1 MQTATVIY
9 FAARGIKRRSFAEE
23 DYMTELT
30 SQEIIKAIGRTFPYL
45 KLNPTDLKS
54 TLDRLLAQPPRVLDR
69 ERFNI
74 VLAAWGMA
82 PVTKSFFAHY
92 FEGRIESGSGL
103 VHGLGLFIKDALWK
117 YGDLRR
123 AVEILGKSID
133 VRVDLAKDEYDVSA
147 FKERLSWNVV
157 EDIPPEDRGCL
168 GYVSG
173 TRPYN
178 EQKALALADQVLREL
193 QAIHPELSRLS
204 PEEVKTR
211 LLDRLTEQERERLAE
226 LNKIG
231 TLGTLDLWTLTE
243 LTNNQKRL
251 EDVRVTVQKTID
263 KVEAL
268 KIIGKRNQTHYLQ
281 NIEMID
287 VYVAT
292 SMRDDRDYLDMHDFI
307 KVVFADDS
315 LTQLNLRVFDPTLC
329 YCPSRID
336 KGIIECLLVRTAKAT
351 IYCAQK
357 VETFGKDSELA
368 ATLCQG
374 KPVIVYVPTGSPSQI
389 VKFVEGEEIVEMPA
403 DKYYNKRAQTFRDYH
418 PLGLQV
424 GIRDG
429 VARGVIVVRSAIEC
443 AMVLHRILTNT
454 LSVKIH
460 YEEDGIVLKEELTQ
474 SVVRVMTGWGTL
486 SHAFWSNF
494 EKSLETKTGRPD

>member
-1 MQTATVIY
+1 
-9 FAARGIKRRSFAEE
+9 
-23 DYMTELT
+23 MTELT
-30 SQEIIKAIGRTFPYL
+30 SDEIMKAIGRTFPYL
-45 KLNPTDLKS
+45 KPTPPDLKN
-54 TLDRLLAQPPRVLDR
+54 TLDRLLASPPRALDR

-74 VLAAWGMA
+74 VFSAWGVQ
-82 PVTKSFFAHY
+82 PVTQSFFEHY
-92 FEGRIESGSGL
+92 FEGRIASGSGL
-103 VHGLGLFIKDALWK
+103 VHGLSRFIKDALWK

-123 AVEILGKSID
+123 AVEILGNSSNVKAT
-133 VRVDLAKDEYDVSA
+133 LAKDEYDVSA
-147 FKERLSWNVV
+147 FKKRLPWNVV
-157 EDIPPEDRGCL
+157 EDIAPEDRGCL

-178 EQKALALADQVLREL
+178 EQKTLAIADQVLREL
-193 QAIHPELSRLS
+193 QSSHTELSKLP
-204 PEEVKTR
+204 PEEIKKRV
-211 LLDRLTEQERERLAE
+211 LERLTEQERERLVE
-226 LNKIG
+226 LNKIE
-231 TLGTLDLWTLTE
+231 TLGTLDLWTITE
-243 LTNNQKRL
+243 LTANKKRL
-251 EDVRVTVQKTID
+251 ENVHATVQKTID

-268 KIIGKRNQTHYLQ
+268 KMIGKRNQTHYLQ

-292 SMRDDRDYLDMHDFI
+292 SMRDDRDYLDMHAFI
-307 KVVFADDS
+307 KAVFEEKS
-315 LTQLNLRVFDPTLC
+315 LSQLNLRVFDPTLC

-336 KGIIECLLVRTAKAT
+336 KGIIECLLVRTAKVT

-374 KPVIVYVPTGSPSQI
+374 KPVIVYVPTGSPSQA
-389 VKFVEGEEIVEMPA
+389 VQFVEGEEVIEMPA

-429 VARGVIVVRSAIEC
+429 VARGVIVVRSAHEC
-443 AMVLHRILTNT
+443 AMVLNRILTNS

-460 YEEDGIVLKEELTQ
+460 YEEDGIVLKEEITK
-474 SVVRVMTGWGTL
+474 SVVRVMTGWSAL

-494 EKSLETKTGRPD
+494 EKSLDPKTGRPD